1 MNVFRVIEKLQIG
14 NVYCVT
20 VMGDISL
27 LKNGLKLIDEK
38 QNRFAIETVAMS
50 RYHNLEDYKKY
61 AEIVLCGDIENI
73 GETLFIDGKKK

>member
-20 VMGDISL
+20 VMGDISI

-38 QNRFAIETVAMS
+38 QHCFKIETVAMS
-50 RYHNLEDYKKY
+50 RYHKLEDYKKY

-73 GETLFIDGKKK
+73 GEKLFVNE